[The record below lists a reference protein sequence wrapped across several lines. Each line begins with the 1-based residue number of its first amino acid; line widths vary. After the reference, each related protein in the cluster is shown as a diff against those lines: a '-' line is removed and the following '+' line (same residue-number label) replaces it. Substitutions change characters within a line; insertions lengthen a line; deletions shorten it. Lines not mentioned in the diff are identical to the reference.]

1 MKKIIAFFLSVMLI
15 FSMNSTVFAG
25 NDSNIE
31 NNEWYILNPIE
42 GLDIYN
48 LSIFFV
54 KQTYSDNEVEQLST
68 DDIVDNTVELNNQQ
82 KETLLSNPLYIPILN
97 RVKKLL
103 QNGIKVEKIIFN
115 VDYDL
120 YEENEK
126 VNTYSSIP
134 PEYNQASFW
143 KQITKSLGS
152 YNGYDFRYVQS
163 VLSIE
168 DSYKP
173 IKNVSTSVTWGQ
185 LIKYYNMTGY
195 QSYTEDIDVDSIA
208 LKYLQS

>member
-1 MKKIIAFFLSVMLI
+1 M
-15 FSMNSTVFAG
+15 
-25 NDSNIE
+25 
-31 NNEWYILNPIE
+31 
-42 GLDIYN
+42 
-48 LSIFFV
+48 
-54 KQTYSDNEVEQLST
+54 
-68 DDIVDNTVELNNQQ
+68 
-82 KETLLSNPLYIPILN
+82 
-97 RVKKLL
+97 
-103 QNGIKVEKIIFN
+103 EKIIFN